1 MLKYRDLLQVGNLI
15 NRASFGAMA
24 IIISC
29 LINISKLIVYDV
41 TEIEITASWL
51 GFFGIMLIIDA
62 ITGYAIIH
70 NSSNYLHKMC
80 SLANKM
86 RPFFYFPAS
95 YCYLAISW
103 RSYDVGYIA
112 MACVFFA
119 LALRGV
125 ILIIYEAYISNQ
137 KLKNKGD
144 ICVIE

>member
-15 NRASFGAMA
+15 NRASFGEMA

-29 LINISKLIVYDV
+29 LINISNLMVYDV

-51 GFFGIMLIIDA
+51 GFCGIMLIIDA

-80 SLANKM
+80 SIANKV

-103 RSYDVGYIA
+103 RSYDVGYIT
-112 MACVFFA
+112 MAFICFA

-125 ILIIYEAYISNQ
+125 ILIIYEAYVSNQ